1 MFQNFALLFLLISS
15 QFVSAQDYFIREKF
29 ELSSLLEET
38 SGLIYFNNRLIT
50 HNDGGNDPKL
60 YEIDTIT
67 SNINRIVTVTNAT
80 NVDWEDLAQDDT
92 YIYIGDIGNNSGD
105 RTDLKVYRISK
116 TDYLNS
122 TSVVADIINYSYA
135 DQTDFTPH
143 PHNTNWDAES
153 LLVWED
159 QLFLFSKNWID
170 HQVNL
175 YVFPKTPGTHVA
187 SIQSTYN
194 LQALA
199 TSATITPDN
208 RIYLL
213 AYTTTMT
220 PLFVVLSVIDLS
232 GDYDLFNNS
241 NLLKYTNILISGN
254 QTEAICSV
262 SKTAT
267 QEHLFISCEKEGSY
281 PQKLRSL
288 DFNLSVFGLGLLDLE
303 KEITCSPNPF
313 SDCIYLK
320 QTVKSIEIYN
330 NQGILILKK
339 ENTDFIQT
347 HQLKTGVYFI
357 KIENKGQLFFRKM
370 MKFSIQF

>member
-1 MFQNFALLFLLISS
+1 MLTKLGLFFSLLISS
-15 QFVSAQDYFIREKF
+15 LYISAQDYFIREKF

-50 HNDGGNDPKL
+50 HNDGGNEPKL

-67 SNINRIVTVTNAT
+67 SNINRIVTVINAT

-105 RTDLKVYRISK
+105 RTNLRVYRILK
-116 TDYLNS
+116 TDYLSS
-122 TSVVADIINYSYA
+122 TSVVADVINFSYA

-153 LLVWED
+153 LLVWEN

-175 YVFPKTPGTHVA
+175 YVFPKTPGTHIA

-199 TSATITPDN
+199 TAATITPDN

-220 PLFVVLSVIDLS
+220 PLFVVLSSIDLS
-232 GDYDLFNNS
+232 TDFDLFNNS

-281 PQKLRSL
+281 PQKLRTL
-288 DFNLSVFGLGLLDLE
+288 DFNLSVFGLGLVDLE
-303 KEITCSPNPF
+303 NEITCFPNPF
-313 SDCIYLK
+313 TDCIYLNQK
-320 QTVKSIEIYN
+320 AKKIEIYN
-330 NQGILILKK
+330 NQGVIILKK
-339 ENTDFIQT
+339 EDCNLIETN
-347 HQLKTGVYFI
+347 QLKTGVYFI
-357 KIENKGQLFFRKM
+357 KIEKDNRLFIKKM
-370 MKFSIQF
+370 IKS